1 MRTLRTERTKAAA
14 TTKRVTWPHIPHL
27 IGPLIDLIPPLLC
40 FGLKSMA
47 FFPRFYR
54 TTNQLIVLLPDIAHN
69 TIKDAPI
76 GLGLS
81 YVINKRRLYGM
92 P

>member
-1 MRTLRTERTKAAA
+1 
-14 TTKRVTWPHIPHL
+14 
-27 IGPLIDLIPPLLC
+27 
-40 FGLKSMA
+40 MA

-54 TTNQLIVLLPDIAHN
+54 TTNQFIVFLPDIAPGYSS
-69 TIKDAPI
+69 TIKDAPT